1 MMDYENIKNFI
12 KDFIK
17 NPSFYIRVIGSIS
30 SVVLIISFLFSGND
44 VFKSVSWF
52 LGISDVDLKS
62 GIHNIIGKE
71 YSPGWFII
79 LIWFLFICMLYY
91 FAAGVD
97 YWPNVI
103 NSVSL
108 AWVLQ
113 LISGISGRGIFILGN
128 TTGSFPFIEIFVFIC
143 FAILFRIIV
152 YIKQLP
158 EADIRE
164 IGKSMRYSMR
174 YMDKNE
180 TKYKYIEN
188 KISDK
193 YTCGMLERI
202 IKYEKKNL
210 VMIIFA
216 MLILC
221 MLPVIPIDEEKRNSV
236 DFS

>member
-17 NPSFYIRVIGSIS
+17 HPSFYIRVIGSIS

-79 LIWFLFICMLYY
+79 LIWFLFIYMLYY
-91 FAAGVD
+91 FAAGVG

-103 NSVSL
+103 NAVSL
-108 AWVLQ
+108 AWVLL

-128 TTGSFPFIEIFVFIC
+128 TAGSFSFMEIFVLIC

-152 YIKQLP
+152 YINQLS

-164 IGKSMRYSMR
+164 IGESMS
-174 YMDKNE
+174 YMDENE
-180 TKYKYIEN
+180 MKYKYIEN
-188 KISDK
+188 KISNK

-221 MLPVIPIDEEKRNSV
+221 MLPVTPIDEDKGNSI